1 MRPREDLWIWLF
13 LIGMIAMVV
22 VITIV
27 SPAGNSPV
35 LRSSQR
41 DSTVEKAAKQ
51 PFR

>member
-1 MRPREDLWIWLF
+1 MPAREDLCIWLF
-13 LIGMIAMVV
+13 LIGMVAMVV
-22 VITIV
+22 FITLI

-41 DSTVEKAAKQ
+41 VSTVEKPVKQ